1 LLDCFVDEL
10 NAFVAV
16 GELQNVVVLVQLGKV
31 KIFEDNYLKII

>member
-1 LLDCFVDEL
+1 VDEL